1 MTEEELIADS
11 ESIGGLRYM
20 REVGTVKHSVLYRYE
35 FPPQDHKLVV
45 GVSPIDPRTKKSAG
59 EVHGVDNVAGW
70 IDLRRGKGSQVP
82 HPSALI
88 PPTPIEDRVLRDAI
102 QRVAESVA
110 TNGIEGEGPY
120 RATRDLLL
128 LPPPR
133 ADDSYLAIQRPP
145 GTGKTTLGAEM
156 IVDRLVS
163 GRRVGVT
170 AISHKVIGNLLDA
183 VSRQAERRGITL
195 RALQEATRKQRCS
208 AEAVECTRHNPA

>member
-102 QRVAESVA
+102 RRVAESVA
-110 TNGIEGEGPY
+110 ANDIEGGGSY
-120 RATRDLLL
+120 RAIRDLLL
-128 LPPPR
+128 LAPPR
-133 ADDSYLAIQRPP
+133 SHDSYLAIQGPP
-145 GTGKTTLGAEM
+145 GTVKTTLGAQM
-156 IVDRLVS
+156 IVDRLIG
-163 GRRVGVT
+163 GRRIGVT
-170 AISHKVIGNLLDA
+170 AISHKVISNLLDA
-183 VSRQAERRGITL
+183 VCAEAARRGHAM
-195 RALQEATRKQRCS
+195 R
-208 AEAVECTRHNPA
+208 